1 MERVSVSGRIGLEI
15 KLLRERLKLSAKD
28 LAERVG
34 LSPSQ
39 ISRLESGQRR
49 VDAVVLSKIAR
60 ALEVSPSYF
69 FEGIQ
74 PGDEAA
80 EPPEV
85 TDSGDET
92 GDPADSGVRPLALA
106 EPAPMHLG
114 KLIREERRRRHVT
127 AEELAQR
134 IGKARSFLQ
143 DLEAGRAELVTGEV
157 LVRIAR
163 ALKLEP
169 ELLLEAQRAEIRDL
183 RRSLQRVERAH
194 TDRTL
199 GELQLGQPEG
209 ARRGLPLVEA
219 EEGGLLRRFDGHR
232 PEGRLVDY
240 VYVPGLRVSDGFA
253 VVWRGDEMSRALEPS
268 FKTGDMLVFAADRPA
283 RHEDLVLAVLRAG
296 GCTFRQLFL
305 DAKGLRLQPL
315 NLAYSPLI
323 LDREDVQEL
332 FVLVARLATL

>member
-1 MERVSVSGRIGLEI
+1 MSVSGRIGLEI
-15 KLLRERLKLSAKD
+15 KLLREKLKLSAKD

-69 FEGIQ
+69 FEGIE
-74 PGDEAA
+74 PGADDAA
-80 EPPEV
+80 EPPE
-85 TDSGDET
+85 GAEPEDEA
-92 GDPADSGVRPLALA
+92 GEAGGPRALALA
-106 EPAPMHLG
+106 EPLPVHLG
-114 KLIREERRRRHVT
+114 KLIRDERRRRHVT
-127 AEELAQR
+127 ADELAQR
-134 IGKARSFLQ
+134 IGKARSYLQ
-143 DLEAGRAELVTGEV
+143 ELEAGRAELVTGEV

-183 RRSLQRVERAH
+183 RRSLTRLERAH

-199 GELQLGQPEG
+199 GELQLGPAEG
-209 ARRGLPLVEA
+209 GRRGLPLVEA
-219 EEGGLLRRFDGHR
+219 EEGGLPRRFDGHR
-232 PEGRLVDY
+232 PEGRLIDY
-240 VYVPGLRVSDGFA
+240 LYLPGLRVSDGFA
-253 VVWRGDEMSRALEPS
+253 VVWRGDEMTRPLEPS
-268 FKTGDMLVFAADRPA
+268 FKTGDALVFSADRPA

-332 FVLVARLATL
+332 FVLVARVATL